1 MKRAQFRGCLLG
13 GACGDALGAKVE
25 FVTQSVTIFR
35 KYGPTG
41 IRDIGMNYN
50 VVGGV
55 TDDTQMT
62 LFTAE
67 GLISAL
73 LPILI
78 SQRGDKSAATDQT
91 PDSTNPLFEAENY
104 VPAVH
109 QSYLRDHVASLF
121 CCGDSRVLDTGPP
134 FPDISSCVQQA
145 VPALHQSYLRW
156 LKTQGVNCNSP
167 ASRREV
173 VEKGW
178 LILQQALHSRRAP
191 GNTCLQALMSG
202 DVGSTRNIINDSKGC
217 GGVMR
222 VAPCALIVSAGFADI
237 PKDQQLQLA
246 FQLAC
251 AAAAITHTHAS
262 GWLSAGCLSSIILCV
277 LCGDSLERAVE
288 QTITLLKKEPK
299 HKECLRKIEEAT
311 KLSKI
316 FAKRSLEIEE
326 KDASALK
333 QELALEH
340 IEMLGEGWVGEEAL
354 GISLYCSLISQDD
367 FETAVCYSVNHGG
380 DSDSTGAITG
390 NILGALLRD
399 TAIPVRW
406 SKVVELRDVL
416 QEVSDDL
423 FDVLD
428 PNRHENLSLKYPP
441 AIMKTEDG
449 TDLSTYY
456 KEKKYGSHQS

>member
-104 VPAVH
+104 VPAV
-109 QSYLRDHVASLF
+109 
-121 CCGDSRVLDTGPP
+121 
-134 FPDISSCVQQA
+134 
-145 VPALHQSYLRW
+145 HQSYLRW